1 VSYRWQMGILVL
13 ILMNS
18 QETDPI
24 LRDMPSRNSRIRE
37 AEREAQQHNRTHRL
51 RRLKAFAVGISAVVT
66 MGFWWLVSGAVAS
79 TQTTATQTTG
89 TLSTQAFGND
99 GGAFFGGS
107 SGQLGGSTFQRPMLR
122 SGGS

>member
-1 VSYRWQMGILVL
+1 MGILVV

-18 QETDPI
+18 QETARI
-24 LRDMPSRNSRIRE
+24 LRHMPSRNSRLRE
-37 AEREAQQHNRTHRL
+37 AEREAQQHHRTHRL
-51 RRLKAFAVGISAVVT
+51 RRLKAFAVGISAVMT

-89 TLSTQAFGND
+89 TLSAQPFGD
-99 GGAFFGGS
+99 TGGSFFGSS
-107 SGQLGGSTFQRPMLR
+107 SGQSLGGSTFQRPMLR

>member
-1 VSYRWQMGILVL
+1 
-13 ILMNS
+13 MNS
-18 QETDPI
+18 QETATI

-51 RRLKAFAVGISAVVT
+51 RRLKAFAVGISAVMT

-79 TQTTATQTTG
+79 TQATTTQSTG
-89 TLSTQAFGND
+89 TLSTQPFGD
-99 GGAFFGGS
+99 SGAFFSGSSGSSLGGS
-107 SGQLGGSTFQRPMLR
+107 SFQRPMLR